1 MKAIVMHQREK
12 RRNSGVIFSGQKR
25 AISSRKLQ
33 PGLEA
38 DIKKKKGTAEILH
51 PTLNGG
57 FERL

>member
-1 MKAIVMHQREK
+1 MKAIIMHQREK
-12 RRNSGVIFSGQKR
+12 RKNSGVIFSSAKQQIK
-25 AISSRKLQ
+25 SRKLQ